1 MKLPAAIASTL
12 KNKRFWIWQIAG
24 VIIYGIPA
32 AIRFAT
38 GNVLLPILSLL
49 ATPWID
55 HYVPANLVEK
65 ILVNAFF
72 PGGAG
77 GIAGGILFSNL
88 DNHALRGKRKY
99 FARLAGALAQTSVWS
114 AFQFWGNLQNI
125 IGPYGSNIFEYP
137 MVYPLNFLLASLS
150 IFTPDIVNYV
160 RMGAMQVY
168 RRLSGSDS

>member
-1 MKLPAAIASTL
+1 MELGKAVVRTL
-12 KNKRFWIWQIAG
+12 KTRRFWIWQMAG

-32 AIRFAT
+32 AIRFVT
-38 GNVLLPILSLL
+38 GSVYLSLLSLL

-77 GIAGGILFSNL
+77 AVAGEILFSNL
-88 DNHALRGKRKY
+88 AEIAPAERQKY
-99 FARLAGALAQTSVWS
+99 FARLGGALAQTAAWS

-125 IGPYGSNIFEYP
+125 MGPYGSNIFEYP
-137 MVYPLNFLLASLS
+137 TIYPLNFLLASFS
-150 IFTPDIVNYV
+150 IFTPDVVNYAKL
-160 RMGAMQVY
+160 GATRVY
-168 RRLSGSDS
+168 RRFSRRDT